1 MQVNGLEGLT
11 AEEIR
16 HELQQGARFV
26 VFDYCVSVVVM
37 SFQRCSDVYF
47 VRADESTLLKS
58 MPYTLLSLVVGWWGI
73 PWGPIYTVS
82 AIATNLR
89 GGRDVTKDILG
100 GGGSEP
106 SVIRVPAPASG

>member
-37 SFQRCSDVYF
+37 SFQRCSEVYF

-58 MPYTLLSLVVGWWGI
+58 MPYTLLSLALGWWGI
-73 PWGPIYTVS
+73 PWGIAYTIGSVF
-82 AIATNLR
+82 TNLS
-89 GGRDVTKDILG
+89 GGKDVTNEIL
-100 GGGSEP
+100 
-106 SVIRVPAPASG
+106 ASARARSD